1 MSHDVHTALDLIF
14 IIKETIEESPNGIPS
29 GHLYANLMS
38 IIDIDTYNAIIN
50 FLISAEEITCTN
62 HLLRKA

>member
-1 MSHDVHTALDLIF
+1 MNQARQKALELID
-14 IIKETIEESPNGIPS
+14 IIRETIEEFPNGVPS

-38 IIDIDTYNAIIN
+38 ILDIDTYNEVIN
-50 FLISAEEITCTN
+50 FLVKSGKITCTN